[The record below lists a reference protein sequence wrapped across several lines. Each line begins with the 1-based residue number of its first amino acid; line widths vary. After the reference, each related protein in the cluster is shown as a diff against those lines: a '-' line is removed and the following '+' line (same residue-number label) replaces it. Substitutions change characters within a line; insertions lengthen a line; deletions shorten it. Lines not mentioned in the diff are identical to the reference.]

1 MGALLGLLFLA
12 AYFQMSALGSEY
24 AYDNGTCLRRTD
36 AIQYNR
42 EIARRYAGSM
52 TQEKAEA
59 IVKEFGWHI
68 NENDLETSDTG
79 DTLPGYYDNSTSRFV
94 TVNLSDSRIRGGEP
108 PTALAGSDDKY
119 AAEIMSGKYE

>member
-1 MGALLGLLFLA
+1 
-12 AYFQMSALGSEY
+12 
-24 AYDNGTCLRRTD
+24 
-36 AIQYNR
+36 
-42 EIARRYAGSM
+42 M

-94 TVNLSDSRIRGGEP
+94 TANLSDSRIRGGEP

-119 AAEIMSGKYE
+119 AAEIMSGKYEYGYIGGWDNTFSLSAHRTFIHTCNCRCQVGK